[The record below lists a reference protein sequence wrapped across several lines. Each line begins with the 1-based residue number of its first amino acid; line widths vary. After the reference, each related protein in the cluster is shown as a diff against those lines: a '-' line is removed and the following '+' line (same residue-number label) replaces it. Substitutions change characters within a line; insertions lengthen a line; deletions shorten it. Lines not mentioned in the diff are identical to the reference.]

1 MATHYDTLQ
10 VVPTASDDV
19 LHDSYRRLARRYHPD
34 APGGDEQ
41 RMARLNEAWR
51 VLNDPARRARYDAEL
66 RGASGESSAAGFHSQ
81 RRVDDDIDDA
91 RGFVPSPRFTT
102 PRRWPAMSLMLIAAM
117 ATIFVFT
124 AYATTVHNDPAPP
137 ITSPRLLGS
146 DMCVVLIAAKV
157 QETPCTKPHYGKV
170 RSVIDRAGRCPVST
184 EGHYSNDGE
193 HLVCITTAE

>member
-19 LHDSYRRLARRYHPD
+19 LHESYRRLARRYHPD

-66 RGASGESSAAGFHSQ
+66 RGPSVGSSASGFHTQ
-81 RRVDDDIDDA
+81 RRVDEDIDDA
-91 RGFVPSPRFTT
+91 RGFVPSPRFAT
-102 PRRWPAMSLMLIAAM
+102 PRRWPAISLMLVAAM
-117 ATIFVFT
+117 AAIFVFT

-146 DMCVVLIAAKV
+146 DMCVSLVAAKV

-193 HLVCITTAE
+193 HLVCISTAE